1 MEGESLLTVTA
12 EVGIAIAGFSAIA
25 VALRGREEPWSDAD
39 RVRFQMLLRT
49 SLCEISSEGLELSEA

>member
-25 VALRGREEPWSDAD
+25 VALRGREEPWSE
-39 RVRFQMLLRT
+39 
-49 SLCEISSEGLELSEA
+49 CEISSEGLELSEA

>member
-49 SLCEISSEGLELSEA
+49 SLNAVFFSLVPLVV